1 MTGGPFSHLSRKVK
15 EGGNHSSFRK
25 FTGVAKSPQIGKRCL
40 QNLRSEGIFPRF
52 HSENQIQDAA
62 GSVMH
67 NIAEGFDSGQDAE
80 NCKKDIN
87 AFITYLSRSA
97 H

>member
-1 MTGGPFSHLSRKVK
+1 
-15 EGGNHSSFRK
+15 
-25 FTGVAKSPQIGKRCL
+25 
-40 QNLRSEGIFPRF
+40 
-52 HSENQIQDAA
+52 
-62 GSVMH
+62 MH

>member
-1 MTGGPFSHLSRKVK
+1 VGKQLKASMPAFLERKSRT
-15 EGGNHSSFRK
+15 S
-25 FTGVAKSPQIGKRCL
+25 GKRCL
-40 QNLRSEGIFPRF
+40 QNLFPRF

-62 GSVMH
+62 GSMMH
-67 NIAEGFDSGQDAE
+67 NIAERFDSGQDAE